1 MALSSSNAVRELDDN
16 NSQGTRLGQ
25 NSTSSLISFYGA
37 TPVAQATI
45 VGSNTL
51 STAVSSTGAF
61 GFGNALTASTIVHIA
76 NRLVTLGL
84 IN

>member
-1 MALSSSNAVRELDDN
+1 MSLTTSSTHQLSNGNAVG
-16 NSQGTRLGQ
+16 SVFGQ
-25 NSTSSLISFYGA
+25 SDSDKISFYGA
-37 TPVAQATI
+37 DPVANETI

-61 GFGNALTASTIVHIA
+61 GFGNALTASTIVHICD
-76 NRLVTLGL
+76 RLVTLGL

>member
-1 MALSSSNAVRELDDN
+1 M
-16 NSQGTRLGQ
+16 
-25 NSTSSLISFYGA
+25 STSTNTFTNQVGNNNTQGSIVGPTSASLIGFYGT

-61 GFGNALTASTIVHIA
+61 GFGNALTASTVVHVV
-76 NRLVTLGL
+76 NRLVTMGL
-84 IN
+84 IG